1 MARSGAPLILRG
13 TWGEAPLTY
22 RVYNLCNNDGYGD
35 YECFPDHEM
44 QLDLRAAIPR
54 LRARGFWVQAA
65 NSHLCLIAYGEAVE
79 ITLFASGR
87 VIIEHLAP
95 DDPRVALSL
104 TQQLLLACDP
114 ERLHFE
120 ESAAPAHGSV

>member
-13 TWGEAPLTY
+13 TWGEIPLVY

-35 YECFPDHEM
+35 YECFPNHEL
-44 QLDLRAAIPR
+44 QLDLQAAIPR
-54 LRARGFWVQAA
+54 LRAEGFRVRVV
-65 NSHLCLIAYGEAVE
+65 SPRFCLIAWGEAVE

-87 VIIEHLAP
+87 VIIEHLSP

-104 TQQLLLACDP
+104 TQQLMSACDP
-114 ERLHFE
+114 EQLHFE
-120 ESAAPAHGSV
+120 EGVASA

>member
-1 MARSGAPLILRG
+1 VDRSGAPLILRG
-13 TWGEAPLTY
+13 IWGEIPLAY

-35 YECFPDHEM
+35 YECFPDHELE
-44 QLDLRAAIPR
+44 LDLRAAIPR
-54 LRARGFWVQAA
+54 LRAEGFRVRAV
-65 NSHLCLIAYGEAVE
+65 NPRLCMIAYGEAVE

-104 TQQLLLACDP
+104 TRQLLLACDP
-114 ERLHFE
+114 EQLHFE
-120 ESAAPAHGSV
+120 ESVASA